1 MNLTH
6 TLVDYYNAGNFHS
19 NIQIHKSSGPAT
31 TCMVQLTIHCLAALR
46 IQRILQQSTKNTK
59 NIATVALTYVLTTY
73 E

>member
-6 TLVDYYNAGNFHS
+6 TPTLVDYYNVGNFHS

-31 TCMVQLTIHCLAALR
+31 TCMVQPTIHCLAALR
-46 IQRILQQSTKNTK
+46 IQRILQQFL
-59 NIATVALTYVLTTY
+59 ALTYMLATY